1 MPNTL
6 DLIAT
11 TLFVVAIIHTFSVPV
26 FARLAHRNGRHAGFW
41 HLLSDVEAVFGFW
54 AFVLLVVMS
63 FTGGVGRALHY
74 FETRNFT
81 EPAFVFPIMVV
92 AASRPIIE
100 LVGLF
105 VLFIDMLIPF
115 CNASSMFFAT

>member
-11 TLFVVAIIHTFSVPV
+11 TLFGVAIIHTFSVPV

-41 HLLSDVEAVFGFW
+41 HLLSEVEAVFGFW

-63 FTGGVGRALHY
+63 LTGGVGSALHY
-74 FETRNFT
+74 FETRTFT
-81 EPAFVFPIMVV
+81 DPAFVFVIMVV
-92 AASRPIIE
+92 VASRPIIV
-100 LVGLF
+100 LFGLF
-105 VLFIDMLIPF
+105 VRLLARLIPVR
-115 CNASSMFFAT
+115 S